1 MAELDS
7 WGSGAGRHQHGQGR
21 GELRENRGMRF
32 LLLGPMG
39 IDGAET
45 APAGPRLRA
54 LLAYLVLNAGHT
66 VPAERLV
73 DALYGD
79 EPPAGAP
86 GALQSQVSRLRKSV
100 DIEYGPAGYRLVAD
114 PEDVDVL
121 RFEQLAREGA
131 RAREAGD
138 PGRAAVLLREAL
150 GLWRGPALADLTHAP
165 FAAAQS
171 ARLEELRAG
180 AVEELAEAELAL
192 GGDPSEL
199 LPWLREAVAAHPLR
213 ERLRGQLM
221 RALRRGGRGAEALA
235 EYETARTLLA
245 EELGTDPSPELAA
258 VHLSILRGEEARTAP
273 ASRLPAQLTSF
284 VGRDCELAVLV
295 RLLGSS
301 RLVTLIGTGGTG
313 KTRLALEAAARL
325 PGEVCFV
332 DLSAAPRTALA
343 VRGALGLRDSGA
355 GDPEAALVEAL
366 RDRAV
371 LLILDNCEQIV
382 EDAAALTHRLL
393 SHCPGLR
400 VLATSREALGI
411 TGESLRPVG
420 PLDTDAAVRLFTDR
434 ALAVRPDFEPDD
446 TNSRTVR
453 DICDSLDGL
462 PLAVELAAARLRQ
475 LPLAEIADRLDDRF
489 RLLSRGD
496 RTKPERHRTLR
507 AVVEWSWSLLS
518 DEEREFAARLTVF
531 AGGAT
536 AEAAGRVC
544 GAGPD
549 AEDLLASLT
558 DKSLVEAGSG
568 RYRMLE
574 TIRAYASEQLPS
586 RSREL
591 VGAAHT
597 AYFLELAEAADP
609 ELRSAD
615 QLRWLERLSAEH
627 ANLRASLVRAT
638 RDDLPSALR
647 LLTALSS
654 FWWLRGLRADVAP
667 VAAELLGALDGY
679 VPGGMEGVDFDCGF
693 DFGEAYVL
701 CVLAAGAGGAVP
713 GAERARAARIVAERD
728 RPFRQPFTA
737 FLWAISA
744 GPSAGAERPELTG
757 PDPWTRALARAGA
770 GHLHLFHGRVEE
782 AALDLSAALA
792 AFRSLGERWGTATT
806 LAGLAGVSGA
816 LGDTEAALAC
826 ADEALVLFEELGCWE
841 DVADLL
847 RQRAELLRG
856 AGRLAAARAD
866 FERALVAARRAGTP
880 AALAAA
886 RSSLSSCPA
895 S

>member
-1 MAELDS
+1 
-7 WGSGAGRHQHGQGR
+7 
-21 GELRENRGMRF
+21 MRY

-39 IDGAET
+39 ISGAET
-45 APAGPRLRA
+45 APAGPRLRS
-54 LLAYLVLNAGHT
+54 LLAFLVLNAGQT
-66 VPAERLV
+66 VPAGRLV

-79 EPPAGAP
+79 EPPAGAS

-131 RAREAGD
+131 RIREAGD

-150 GLWRGPALADLTHAP
+150 GLWRGPALVDVAHAP
-165 FAAAQS
+165 YAAAQS

-199 LPWLREAVAAHPLR
+199 LPRLREAVAAHPLR

-221 RALRRGGRGAEALA
+221 RALRRCGRAAEALA

-245 EELGTDPSPELAA
+245 EELGADPSPELAA
-258 VHLSILRGEEARTAP
+258 VHLSILRGEEARPAL

-284 VGRDCELAVLV
+284 VGRDSELAALIT
-295 RLLGSS
+295 LLGAS

-355 GDPEAALVEAL
+355 DDPEAALVEAL

-371 LLILDNCEQIV
+371 LLVLDNCEQIIQ
-382 EDAAALTHRLL
+382 DAAALTHRLL

-420 PLDTDAAVRLFTDR
+420 PLDADAAARLFTDR
-434 ALAVRPDFEPDD
+434 AVAVRPGFALDQPKP
-446 TNSRTVR
+446 NSLAVQA
-453 DICDSLDGL
+453 ICSSLDGL
-462 PLAVELAAARLRQ
+462 PLAIELAAARLRQ

-536 AEAAGRVC
+536 TEAAGRVC

-558 DKSLVEAGSG
+558 DKSLVEAGAG

-574 TIRAYASEQLPS
+574 TIRAYASEQLPLS
-586 RSREL
+586 SGEL

-615 QLRWLERLSAEH
+615 QLRRLERLSAEH
-627 ANLRASLVRAT
+627 ANLRAALVRAT
-638 RDDLPSALR
+638 RDDRPSALR

-667 VAAELLGALDGY
+667 VAAELLAALGGDAPGAL
-679 VPGGMEGVDFDCGF
+679 PGSLERSDFD
-693 DFGEAYVL
+693 EAYVL

-713 GAERARAARIVAERD
+713 DADRARAARIVAERD

-744 GPSAGAERPELTG
+744 GPSAGAERPELAG
-757 PDPWTRALARAGA
+757 ADPWSRALARAGS
-770 GHLHLFHGRVEE
+770 GHLHLFHGRMEE
-782 AALDLSAALA
+782 AALDLTAALA

-806 LAGLAGVSGA
+806 LTGLAGVSGA
-816 LGDTEAALAC
+816 LGDTGSALAC
-826 ADEALVLFEELGCWE
+826 ADEALALFEELGCWE
-841 DVADLL
+841 DIADLL
-847 RQRAELLRG
+847 RERAELLRG
-856 AGRLAAARAD
+856 AGQLVSARVD

-886 RSSLSSCPA
+886 RTALATCPP

>member
-1 MAELDS
+1 
-7 WGSGAGRHQHGQGR
+7 
-21 GELRENRGMRF
+21 MRY

-45 APAGPRLRA
+45 APAGPRLRS
-54 LLAYLVLNAGHT
+54 LLAFLALNAGHT

-100 DIEYGPAGYRLVAD
+100 AIEYGPAGYRLVAD

-121 RFEQLAREGA
+121 RFEQLARDGA

-150 GLWRGPALADLTHAP
+150 GLWRGPALADLAHAP

-171 ARLEELRAG
+171 ARLEELRAD

-245 EELGTDPSPELAA
+245 EELGTDPSPDLAA

-284 VGRDCELAVLV
+284 VGRDSELAVLV

-325 PGEVCFV
+325 PGEVWFV
-332 DLSAAPRTALA
+332 DLSAATRTALA

-355 GDPEAALVEAL
+355 DDPEAALAEAL
-366 RDRAV
+366 RDRAA

-434 ALAVRPDFEPDD
+434 AVAVRPDFELDD
-446 TNSRTVR
+446 SNSRTVQG
-453 DICDSLDGL
+453 ICDSLDGL

-507 AVVEWSWSLLS
+507 AVVEWSWSLLG

-558 DKSLVEAGSG
+558 DKSLVEAGAG

-574 TIRAYASEQLPS
+574 TIRAYASEQLPLS
-586 RSREL
+586 SREL
-591 VGAAHT
+591 VDAAHT

-627 ANLRASLVRAT
+627 ANLRAALVRAT
-638 RDDLPSALR
+638 REDRPSALR

-667 VAAELLGALDGY
+667 VAAELLASLDGD
-679 VPGGMEGVDFDCGF
+679 VPGGMEGVDFGSDFSSDF
-693 DFGEAYVL
+693 DFDEAYVL
-701 CVLAAGAGGAVP
+701 CVLAAGVGGAVP

-782 AALDLSAALA
+782 AARDLSAALA

-816 LGDTEAALAC
+816 RGETAAALAC

-847 RQRAELLRG
+847 RERAELLRG
-856 AGRLAAARAD
+856 AGRLASARAD

-886 RSSLSSCPA
+886 RSALSSCPT

>member
-1 MAELDS
+1 
-7 WGSGAGRHQHGQGR
+7 
-21 GELRENRGMRF
+21 MRY

-45 APAGPRLRA
+45 APAGPRLRS
-54 LLAYLVLNAGHT
+54 LLAFLALNAGHT

-100 DIEYGPAGYRLVAD
+100 AIEYGPAGYRLVAD

-121 RFEQLAREGA
+121 RFEQLARDGA

-150 GLWRGPALADLTHAP
+150 GLWRGPALADLAHAP

-284 VGRDCELAVLV
+284 VGRDSELAVLV

-332 DLSAAPRTALA
+332 DLSAATRTALA

-355 GDPEAALVEAL
+355 DDPEAALVEAL

-420 PLDTDAAVRLFTDR
+420 PLDTDAAVRLFADR
-434 ALAVRPDFEPDD
+434 AVAVRPDFELDD
-446 TNSRTVR
+446 SNSRTVQG
-453 DICDSLDGL
+453 ICDSLDGL

-507 AVVEWSWSLLS
+507 AVVEWSWSLLG

-558 DKSLVEAGSG
+558 DKSLVEAEAG

-574 TIRAYASEQLPS
+574 TIRAYASEQLPLS
-586 RSREL
+586 SREL
-591 VGAAHT
+591 VDAAHT

-627 ANLRASLVRAT
+627 ANLRAALVRAT
-638 RDDLPSALR
+638 REDRPSALR

-667 VAAELLGALDGY
+667 VAAELLASLDGD
-679 VPGGMEGVDFDCGF
+679 VPGGMEGVDFGSDFSSDF
-693 DFGEAYVL
+693 DFDEAYVL
-701 CVLAAGAGGAVP
+701 CVLAAGVGGAVP

-782 AALDLSAALA
+782 AARDLSAALA

-816 LGDTEAALAC
+816 LGETAAALAC

-847 RQRAELLRG
+847 RERAELLRG
-856 AGRLAAARAD
+856 AGRLASARAD

-886 RSSLSSCPA
+886 RSALSSCPTG
-895 S
+895 

>member
-1 MAELDS
+1 
-7 WGSGAGRHQHGQGR
+7 
-21 GELRENRGMRF
+21 MRY
-32 LLLGPMG
+32 LLLGPLHMTG
-39 IDGAET
+39 PAP
-45 APAGPRLRA
+45 APAGPRLRS
-54 LLAYLVLNAGHT
+54 LLAFLVLNAGHT

-73 DALYGD
+73 DALYGE
-79 EPPAGAP
+79 EPPAGAA
-86 GALQSQVSRLRKSV
+86 GALQSQVSRLRKCV

-121 RFEQLAREGA
+121 RFERLARDGA

-138 PGRAAVLLREAL
+138 AGRAAVLLREAL
-150 GLWRGPALADLTHAP
+150 ELWRGPALADVAHAP

-180 AVEELAEAELAL
+180 AVEELAEAQLAL

-245 EELGTDPSPELAA
+245 EELGADPSPELAA
-258 VHLSILRGEEARTAP
+258 VHLSILRGEDARPAT

-284 VGRDCELAVLV
+284 VGRDRELTTLV
-295 RLLGSS
+295 GLLGSS

-313 KTRLALEAAARL
+313 KTRLALEAATRL

-355 GDPEAALVEAL
+355 DDPESALVEAL

-371 LLILDNCEQIV
+371 LLILDNCEQII
-382 EDAAALTHRLL
+382 EDAAALAHRLL

-400 VLATSREALGI
+400 ILATSREALGI

-434 ALAVRPDFEPDD
+434 AVAVRPEFALDQ
-446 TNSRTVR
+446 TNSRTVQA
-453 DICDSLDGL
+453 ICDSLDGL
-462 PLAVELAAARLRQ
+462 PLAIELAAARLRQ
-475 LPLAEIADRLDDRF
+475 LPLAQIADRLDDRF

-531 AGGAT
+531 SGGAT
-536 AEAAGRVC
+536 SEAAGRVC
-544 GAGPD
+544 GARSD
-549 AEDLLASLT
+549 AAGRVCGARSDAGCGAGRDSEDLLASLT
-558 DKSLVEAGSG
+558 DKSLVEVEAGAGAGAVAEAG

-574 TIRAYASEQLPS
+574 TIRAYAADQLPASS
-586 RSREL
+586 RDL

-615 QLRWLERLSAEH
+615 QLHWLKRLSAEH
-627 ANLRASLVRAT
+627 ANLRAALVRAT
-638 RDDLPSALR
+638 RRDHPSALR

-667 VAAELLGALDGY
+667 VAAELLAALEGGGVLEAGSGA
-679 VPGGMEGVDFDCGF
+679 GF
-693 DFGEAYVL
+693 DFDEAYVL
-701 CVLAAGAGGAVP
+701 CVLAAGVGGAVP
-713 GAERARAARIVAERD
+713 DADRARAARIVAERD

-737 FLWAISA
+737 FLWAIAA
-744 GPSAGAERPELTG
+744 GPSAGAERPELAG
-757 PDPWTRALARAGA
+757 PDPWSRALARAGS

-782 AALDLSAALA
+782 ASRALSGALV
-792 AFRSLGERWGTATT
+792 AFRVLGERWGTATT
-806 LAGLAGVSGA
+806 LAGLAGVSA
-816 LGDTEAALAC
+816 ARGDAEAALGC
-826 ADEALVLFEELGCWE
+826 MDEALALFEELGCWE
-841 DVADLL
+841 DIADLL
-847 RQRAELLRG
+847 RERAELLRG
-856 AGRLAAARAD
+856 AGRLASARAD

-886 RSSLSSCPA
+886 RTALAACPA
-895 S
+895 R

>member
-1 MAELDS
+1 
-7 WGSGAGRHQHGQGR
+7 
-21 GELRENRGMRF
+21 MRF

-45 APAGPRLRA
+45 APAGPRLRV
-54 LLAYLVLNAGHT
+54 LLAYLALNTGHT

-100 DIEYGPAGYRLVAD
+100 DIEFGPAGYRLVAD

-121 RFEQLAREGA
+121 RFEELAREGA

-150 GLWRGPALADLTHAP
+150 GLWRGPALADLAHAP

-180 AVEELAEAELAL
+180 AVEELAEAELAV
-192 GGDPSEL
+192 GGDSSEL
-199 LPWLREAVAAHPLR
+199 LPRLREAVAAHPLR

-235 EYETARTLLA
+235 EYEAARSLLA

-284 VGRDCELAVLV
+284 VGRDSELAALV

-332 DLSAAPRTALA
+332 DLSAATRTALA

-355 GDPEAALVEAL
+355 DDPEAALVEAL

-434 ALAVRPDFEPDD
+434 ALAVRPDFEVDGS
-446 TNSRTVR
+446 NSPTVQG
-453 DICDSLDGL
+453 ICDSLDGL

-475 LPLAEIADRLDDRF
+475 LALAEIADRLDDRF

-574 TIRAYASEQLPS
+574 TIRAYASEQLPLC
-586 RSREL
+586 SREL

-627 ANLRASLVRAT
+627 ANLRAALVRAT
-638 RDDLPSALR
+638 HDDLPSALR

-667 VAAELLGALDGY
+667 VAAELLGVLDGV
-679 VPGGMEGVDFDCGF
+679 VPDTPPAMEGF
-693 DFGEAYVL
+693 DFGFDFDEAYVL
-701 CVLAAGAGGAVP
+701 CVLAAGVGGAVP
-713 GAERARAARIVAERD
+713 GAERERAARIVAERD

-757 PDPWTRALARAGA
+757 PDPWTRALARAGS

-782 AALDLSAALA
+782 AARDLSAALA

-816 LGDTEAALAC
+816 LGDTGAALAC

-847 RQRAELLRG
+847 RERAELLCE
-856 AGRLAAARAD
+856 AGRLASARAD

-886 RSSLSSCPA
+886 RAGLSSCPA
-895 S
+895 G

>member
-1 MAELDS
+1 
-7 WGSGAGRHQHGQGR
+7 
-21 GELRENRGMRF
+21 MRY

-39 IDGAET
+39 ISGAET
-45 APAGPRLRA
+45 TPAGPRLRS

-66 VPAERLV
+66 IPAERLV

-114 PEDVDVL
+114 PEDVDAH
-121 RFEQLAREGA
+121 RFEQLARDGA

-150 GLWRGPALADLTHAP
+150 GLWRGPALVDVADAP

-199 LPWLREAVAAHPLR
+199 LPRLREAVAAHPLR

-221 RALRRGGRGAEALA
+221 RALHRGGRGAEALA

-245 EELGTDPSPELAA
+245 EELGADPSPELAA

-284 VGRDCELAVLV
+284 VGRDSELAVLV

-332 DLSAAPRTALA
+332 DLSASPRTALA

-355 GDPEAALVEAL
+355 DDPEAALVEAL

-434 ALAVRPDFEPDD
+434 AVAVRPDFAPDQS
-446 TNSRTVR
+446 NSPAVQA
-453 DICDSLDGL
+453 ICSSLDGL
-462 PLAVELAAARLRQ
+462 PLAIELAAARLRQ
-475 LPLAEIADRLDDRF
+475 LPLTEIADRLDDRF

-544 GAGPD
+544 GADAD

-558 DKSLVEAGSG
+558 DKSLVEAGAG

-574 TIRAYASEQLPS
+574 TIRAYAAAQLSLSS
-586 RSREL
+586 RDL
-591 VGAAHT
+591 AGAAHT
-597 AYFLELAEAADP
+597 AYFLELAEAAVP

-615 QLRWLERLSAEH
+615 QLRRLERLSAEH
-627 ANLRASLVRAT
+627 ANLREALMRAT
-638 RDDLPSALR
+638 RDDRPSALR

-667 VAAELLGALDGY
+667 VAAELLAALDGD
-679 VPGGMEGVDFDCGF
+679 VPDAPRALEGADFDLDF
-693 DFGEAYVL
+693 DVDSDLDFDEAYVL
-701 CVLAAGAGGAVP
+701 CVLAAGVGGAVP

-744 GPSAGAERPELTG
+744 GPSAGAERPELAG
-757 PDPWTRALARAGA
+757 ADPWSQALARAGS

-782 AALDLSAALA
+782 ATRDLSAALA

-816 LGDTEAALAC
+816 LGETGSALAC
-826 ADEALVLFEELGCWE
+826 ADEALALFEELGCWE

-847 RQRAELLRG
+847 RERAELLRA
-856 AGRLAAARAD
+856 AGRLSAARGD

-886 RSSLSSCPA
+886 RAGLASCPA
-895 S
+895 GDAGAPPQTPEAPTPPLP

>member
-1 MAELDS
+1 
-7 WGSGAGRHQHGQGR
+7 
-21 GELRENRGMRF
+21 MRY
-32 LLLGPMG
+32 LLLGPLHMTG
-39 IDGAET
+39 PAP
-45 APAGPRLRA
+45 APAGPRLRS
-54 LLAYLVLNAGHT
+54 LLAFLVLNAGHT
-66 VPAERLV
+66 VPAERLI
-73 DALYGD
+73 DALYGE
-79 EPPAGAP
+79 EPPAGAAS
-86 GALQSQVSRLRKSV
+86 ALQSQVSRLRKSV

-121 RFEQLAREGA
+121 RFERLARDGA

-138 PGRAAVLLREAL
+138 AGRAAVLLREAL
-150 GLWRGPALADLTHAP
+150 ELWRGPALADVAHAP

-180 AVEELAEAELAL
+180 AVEELAEAQLAL

-221 RALRRGGRGAEALA
+221 LALRRGGRGAEALA

-245 EELGTDPSPELAA
+245 EELGADPSPELAA
-258 VHLSILRGEEARTAP
+258 VHLSILRGEDARPAT

-284 VGRDCELAVLV
+284 VGRDRDLTMLV
-295 RLLGSS
+295 GLLGSS

-355 GDPEAALVEAL
+355 DDPESALVEAL

-382 EDAAALTHRLL
+382 EDAAALAHRLL

-400 VLATSREALGI
+400 ILATSREALGI

-434 ALAVRPDFEPDD
+434 AVAVRPDFALDHS
-446 TNSRTVR
+446 NSRTVQA
-453 DICDSLDGL
+453 ICDSLDGL
-462 PLAVELAAARLRQ
+462 PLAIELAAARLRQ

-531 AGGAT
+531 SGGAT
-536 AEAAGRVC
+536 SEAAGRVC
-544 GAGPD
+544 GAGSD
-549 AEDLLASLT
+549 AGCGAGRDSEDLLASLT
-558 DKSLVEAGSG
+558 DKSLVEVEAEAEAGTGAG

-574 TIRAYASEQLPS
+574 TIRAYAADQLPLPS
-586 RSREL
+586 RDL
-591 VGAAHT
+591 AGAAHT

-615 QLRWLERLSAEH
+615 QLRWLQRLSAEH
-627 ANLRASLVRAT
+627 ANLRAALVRAT
-638 RDDLPSALR
+638 RHDHPSALR

-667 VAAELLGALDGY
+667 VAAELLAALGGGGVVEGAGA
-679 VPGGMEGVDFDCGF
+679 GSGF
-693 DFGEAYVL
+693 DFDFDEAYVL
-701 CVLAAGAGGAVP
+701 CVLAAGVGGAVP
-713 GAERARAARIVAERD
+713 DADRARAARIVAERD

-737 FLWAISA
+737 FLWAIAA
-744 GPSAGAERPELTG
+744 GPSAGAERPELAG
-757 PDPWTRALARAGA
+757 PDPWSRALARAGS

-782 AALDLSAALA
+782 ASRALSGALV
-792 AFRSLGERWGTATT
+792 AFRVLGERWGTATT
-806 LAGLAGVSGA
+806 LAGLAGVSA
-816 LGDTEAALAC
+816 ARGDAEAALGC
-826 ADEALVLFEELGCWE
+826 MDEALALFEELGCWE
-841 DVADLL
+841 DISDLL
-847 RQRAELLRG
+847 RERAELLRG
-856 AGRLAAARAD
+856 AGRLASARVD

-886 RSSLSSCPA
+886 RTALAACPA
-895 S
+895 R